1 MRSNHDADLRE
12 AAGRAGRVV
21 GTRSW
26 PAALG
31 GRTRLVLASALMLFV
46 ELALIRWTSSNNLYL
61 VPPPTSCCSPASSAS
76 GWGSSARWPRDL
88 FPLAPPLLATLVG
101 FVLAFPVRTGTTG
114 TGGWELAGALGMPP
128 LPRPLSLTVIFLL
141 TVAVLMALGQEVA
154 RTFACFAPLEAYR
167 LDVLG
172 SLTGIVAFAALSF
185 LRLPP
190 LGWALGAAALSWC
203 CSARGVGWP
212 AAGIAAFVLVL
223 GVESVVGPFQW
234 SPYYKIRTQD
244 LSSGSVRVEVNNT
257 PLQTTFSVD
266 QIRRDSPFYLYPY
279 TYAGARDDVLVIG
292 AGTGN
297 DVAVALEE
305 GAKSVDAVEIDP
317 ALLQI
322 GRDRHPDR
330 PYSDPRVTAYVDD
343 GRAFMERADREYD
356 LILLA
361 LPDSATIVT
370 GQSALRLENYLFT
383 TQALERA
390 RSLLKPGGTFAMYNY
405 YEPWLLDR
413 YANTV
418 STVYDTAPCAAW
430 ARPTGS
436 ADRRS
441 SPCVRTGAPEG
452 APRPGRPT
460 ALPSNPPSTTGRS
473 PTSGRAPS
481 PPSTCGCSPSSC
493 WRRSSWCGPSP
504 DHCGRC
510 ARMSTSSSWARP
522 SSCWRPRTWSSSRCS
537 SGPPGP

>member
-46 ELALIRWTSSNNLYL
+46 ELALIRWTSSNNLYRAPHQL
-61 VPPPTSCCSPASSAS
+61 RAARQLPRHRAGVPQSALARATSS
-76 GWGSSARWPRDL
+76 
-88 FPLAPPLLATLVG
+88 LAPPLLATLVG

-190 LGWALGAAALSWC
+190 LGWALGAAALFVVLLGR
-203 CSARGVGWP
+203 RGVGWP

-330 PYSDPRVTAYVDD
+330 PYSRPPGDGLRGRRPGVHGARRPGVRPHSPRPPRLRDHRHGPVGAEARELPLHDTGAGARAVPAQARRHVRHVQLLRALAAGPLCQHRQHGLRHGTLRAAGPDPR
-343 GRAFMERADREYD
+343 
-356 LILLA
+356 
-361 LPDSATIVT
+361 
-370 GQSALRLENYLFT
+370 
-383 TQALERA
+383 
-390 RSLLKPGGTFAMYNY
+390 
-405 YEPWLLDR
+405 
-413 YANTV
+413 
-418 STVYDTAPCAAW
+418 AA
-430 ARPTGS
+430 PTG
-436 ADRRS
+436 
-441 SPCVRTGAPEG
+441 
-452 APRPGRPT
+452 
-460 ALPSNPPSTTGRS
+460 
-473 PTSGRAPS
+473 
-481 PPSTCGCSPSSC
+481 
-493 WRRSSWCGPSP
+493 GPHP
-504 DHCGRC
+504 
-510 ARMSTSSSWARP
+510 A
-522 SSCWRPRTWSSSRCS
+522 
-537 SGPPGP
+537 